1 MFHFLFLFFIAK
13 ERFAQSIS
21 YAADSNVMVET
32 VNPKTS
38 LSYHESLGGN
48 EKSLS
53 TDLECA
59 RPQTAGE
66 EELQLQ
72 LALAMSKEEAE
83 QEEKLRKNDDLRLQL
98 AISESQKRAASDPGA
113 QKKSAVDDLSD
124 LLTLGAGAVGGVAA
138 AAAAASNDPW
148 PAGQLNGAVGGVP
161 AINDPWSASPP
172 VPSAASG
179 TLNDPWAPSPSTTV
193 RSSSATNDPWQPSPP
208 PTQPAM
214 NDAWMPS
221 DIDTGK

>member
-1 MFHFLFLFFIAK
+1 
-13 ERFAQSIS
+13 
-21 YAADSNVMVET
+21 MVET

-48 EKSLS
+48 EKVLS
-53 TDLECA
+53 TDLESA
-59 RPQTAGE
+59 RPQTIGE

-98 AISESQKRAASDPGA
+98 AISESQKRAANEAGA

-124 LLTLGAGAVGGVAA
+124 LLTLGG
-138 AAAAASNDPW
+138 
-148 PAGQLNGAVGGVP
+148 GAVGGVP
-161 AINDPWSASPP
+161 PSNEPWPSSLNGAVGAVGAVGGVSNINDPWSSSPP
-172 VPSAASG
+172 VSSTTPAS

-208 PTQPAM
+208 PTQLPM
-214 NDAWMPS
+214 NDAWMPC
-221 DIDTGK
+221 DIETGEFVLHYIFI

>member
-1 MFHFLFLFFIAK
+1 
-13 ERFAQSIS
+13 
-21 YAADSNVMVET
+21 MVET

-48 EKSLS
+48 EKVLS
-53 TDLECA
+53 TDLESA

-98 AISESQKRAASDPGA
+98 AISESQKRAANEAGT

-124 LLTLGAGAVGGVAA
+124 LLTFGSGAGAVGGVGVGVGVG
-138 AAAAASNDPW
+138 SNEPW
-148 PAGQLNGAVGGVP
+148 PSQLNGAVATVGAVGGVP
-161 AINDPWSASPP
+161 AINDPWSSSPP
-172 VPSAASG
+172 VPVSSAAS
-179 TLNDPWAPSPSTTV
+179 TALNDPWAPSPSTTI

-208 PTQPAM
+208 PTQPM
-214 NDAWMPS
+214 NDAWMPC
-221 DIDTGK
+221 DIDTSKCFKLHSPWKSNCIL